1 MLRWHSRDIPLKKS
15 WNPWAT
21 LQKAFHKF
29 NVDEKAII
37 EAITKINN
45 EQRQKVA
52 DVYKGCY
59 GEDVDD
65 RIDKIRG
72 EDFRHGVKALMR
84 RPSEYAAH
92 ELRKAMKG
100 PGTDEEVLIEIL
112 CTKTNAS
119 IEAIKADYEKVGNH
133 NFFENWGGFQIFKRN
148 LEKDI
153 KSETRGD
160 FEKLLVA
167 LLQGQRDE
175 LEKPDKAAAKASAEE
190 LYKAGAKACFKRTVQ
205 TAFLS
210 YIIYAPSSM
219 VHIICV
225 KQ

>member
-1 MLRWHSRDIPLKKS
+1 MGNSKSTANVASDLGLKPRIRAGSGFNAEETAKV
-15 WNPWAT
+15 
-21 LQKAFHKF
+21 LHKAFHKF

-119 IEAIKADYEKVGNH
+119 IEAIKADYEKVRNH
-133 NFFENWGGFQIFKRN
+133 IFFEN
-148 LEKDI
+148 
-153 KSETRGD
+153 
-160 FEKLLVA
+160 
-167 LLQGQRDE
+167 
-175 LEKPDKAAAKASAEE
+175 
-190 LYKAGAKACFKRTVQ
+190 
-205 TAFLS
+205 
-210 YIIYAPSSM
+210 
-219 VHIICV
+219 
-225 KQ
+225 

>member
-1 MLRWHSRDIPLKKS
+1 MAITYGAQGSSRWNMYQSNQSYSDFFISAPTPGTPEIFPVIKT
-15 WNPWAT
+15 WNPWTT
-21 LQKAFHKF
+21 LHKAFHKF

-119 IEAIKADYEKVGNH
+119 IEAIKADYEKVRNH
-133 NFFENWGGFQIFKRN
+133 DFFQNSSG
-148 LEKDI
+148 L
-153 KSETRGD
+153 SD
-160 FEKLLVA
+160 F
-167 LLQGQRDE
+167 
-175 LEKPDKAAAKASAEE
+175 
-190 LYKAGAKACFKRTVQ
+190 
-205 TAFLS
+205 
-210 YIIYAPSSM
+210 
-219 VHIICV
+219 
-225 KQ
+225 

>member
-1 MLRWHSRDIPLKKS
+1 MGNSKSTANVSSELGLKPRIRAGSGFNAEETAKI
-15 WNPWAT
+15 
-21 LQKAFHKF
+21 LHKAFHKF

-72 EDFRHGVKALMR
+72 KDFRHGVKALMR

-119 IEAIKADYEKVGNH
+119 IEAIKADYEKVRNH
-133 NFFENWGGFQIFKRN
+133 IGGPTLDCNTFI
-148 LEKDI
+148 
-153 KSETRGD
+153 
-160 FEKLLVA
+160 
-167 LLQGQRDE
+167 
-175 LEKPDKAAAKASAEE
+175 
-190 LYKAGAKACFKRTVQ
+190 
-205 TAFLS
+205 
-210 YIIYAPSSM
+210 
-219 VHIICV
+219 
-225 KQ
+225 